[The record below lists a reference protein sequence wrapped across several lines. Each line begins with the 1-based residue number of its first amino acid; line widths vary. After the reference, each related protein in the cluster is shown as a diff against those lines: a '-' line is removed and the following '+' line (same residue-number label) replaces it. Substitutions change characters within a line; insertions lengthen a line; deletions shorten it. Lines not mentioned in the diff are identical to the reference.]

1 MFRAKYQSGYIN
13 LFSLINSLLILIC
26 KKNFFVSFVIPDVN
40 ISYVVVITCLY
51 LKVGAFLCSRKYIHL
66 RLVSFNLSL
75 LSLLLPILPTVLWSR
90 SSANLF
96 HLCSSY
102 YYLPESGPPLLMSQ
116 ADTLLSRSMHSQRS
130 VLQHFSGPFCV
141 QFFSTFFRQ
150 FLCSVICE
158 VFLYFIFSYSKKWT
172 CSQFWLWSTILFK
185 LKNCILQL

>member
-141 QFFSTFFRQ
+141 QFFPRFFVNFCVLSYAKFSSISFSHIPKNEHVLNFDFDVQ
-150 FLCSVICE
+150 
-158 VFLYFIFSYSKKWT
+158 YFS
-172 CSQFWLWSTILFK
+172 
-185 LKNCILQL
+185 N